1 MDLEDVRDRA
11 NVRPLKIL
19 RRPIDTSK
27 PALLEEQDSG
37 YESNDQAELK
47 TIGRSTYKWDI
58 RDRIRKMQRELE
70 ALEGTLPV

>member
-1 MDLEDVRDRA
+1 MDLEDVRDRV

-19 RRPIDTSK
+19 RRLIDTSK
-27 PALLEEQDSG
+27 PALLEEQDSS

-58 RDRIRKMQRELE
+58 RDRIYKIQ
-70 ALEGTLPV
+70 